1 MCINTPE
8 YEKAEIYKN
17 ILSGKAFLN
26 PMTSY
31 IISLKHNISL
41 LYHASKNKELR
52 NDIEQLINV
61 LEKFKQHTDDISGI
75 NLNSSHKI
83 YEILKLIDQDSKV
96 CKPYVNHYKLCL
108 GSVLN
113 SDGLKA
119 KFSKLSRLCTYDN
132 ATDNDIAN
140 LVREVTSDIN
150 SNIFLDNLAY
160 ENLKINLL
168 TRSIS
173 CSLSNVVY
181 NTAANNN
188 LSKGNSATFEQAFD
202 K

>member
-1 MCINTPE
+1 MCIHPPE
-8 YEKAEIYKN
+8 YQKAEIYKN

-31 IISLKHNISL
+31 IIGLKHNISL
-41 LYHASKNKELR
+41 LYHSSKNKELR

-75 NLNSSHKI
+75 NLNSSRKI
-83 YEILKLIDQDSKV
+83 YEILKLIDQNSKV

-113 SDGLKA
+113 SDDLKA
-119 KFSKLSRLCTYDN
+119 KFSKLSKLCTCANTQD
-132 ATDNDIAN
+132 DEIAK
-140 LVREVTSDIN
+140 LIREVTTDIN
-150 SNIFLDNLAY
+150 SNILSDNLAY

-188 LSKGNSATFEQAFD
+188 LSRGNRATFEHAFGV
-202 K
+202 